1 MKNQGEYKY
10 KTREN
15 SKMKLNYCLK
25 SFMYQAMKL
34 KKAKQKTRKENT
46 TAIADVQICL
56 RAFRIQ
62 G

>member
-1 MKNQGEYKY
+1 
-10 KTREN
+10 
-15 SKMKLNYCLK
+15 
-25 SFMYQAMKL
+25 MYQAMKL